1 MTLSVRV
8 DRFLLFSAVLTFAA
22 VRVSHFTRQGF
33 YTGFNVS
40 KKVHMVLNVH
50 RSKEFNV
57 SSERVVYVA
66 KLLAALLLPFCCC
79 LFLFRFVVVCCCCR
93 FLKFIALI

>member
-33 YTGFNVS
+33 YAGFKVS
-40 KKVHMVLNVH
+40 KKVNMVLNVH
-50 RSKEFNV
+50 RNKKFNV

-66 KLLAALLLPFCCC
+66 KLLAALLLPFLGFCFVC
-79 LFLFRFVVVCCCCR
+79 LFVVVV
-93 FLKFIALI
+93 FSSLSP